1 MSIGSVDVL
10 VALSDTELRQLEP
23 VVDGFRA
30 GVVVAFAGRALGAFD
45 DPYFVGVR
53 EDEETIVYRKGV
65 HGMFGNTARF
75 VGNDLVTRDT
85 SVR

>member
-1 MSIGSVDVL
+1 MADQYHGSY
-10 VALSDTELRQLEP
+10 TI
-23 VVDGFRA
+23 
-30 GVVVAFAGRALGAFD
+30 
-45 DPYFVGVR
+45 VR